1 MEIRPEINCGPRIR
15 GSWETRSVRLCGLS
29 CRFYV
34 VPINCIATLGN
45 IVRRISPE
53 AIVGLRSFHGSVYM
67 VLARWLILG
76 QPKGHE
82 LPEIHAF

>member
-1 MEIRPEINCGPRIR
+1 MILLRPVRLQKNKICGNSIGNCGPRIR

-34 VPINCIATLGN
+34 VPINCIAALGN

-53 AIVGLRSFHGSVYM
+53 AIVGLRSFHGSV
-67 VLARWLILG
+67 WS
-76 QPKGHE
+76 
-82 LPEIHAF
+82 